1 MLSTAGPSC
10 PTCGASIE
18 PGTHLY
24 SEIANS
30 SWHRLCWKHTT
41 STEMHLTIVWF
52 NHELFKH
59 VDAKHRCTAII
70 CQMLLKKRKD
80 LYYICCTEEEK
91 GPLLYLLYW
100 RRERTFTT
108 FVVLKKRK
116 DLYYICCTEEE
127 KGPLL
132 YLLYWRRERT
142 FTTFVVLK
150 KRKDLY
156 YICCTSKIKD
166 LYYIC
171 CTSNIS
177 DHELCSEI
185 WDILIEWLNDWFEVA
200 LHNESHRISETWLP
214 VIAINDIKV
223 YKKYQIDDVYL
234 LSVMQHV
241 YYIKMCQIIYDF
253 VLLFYR

>member
-116 DLYYICCTEEE
+116 DLYYICCT
-127 KGPLL
+127 
-132 YLLYWRRERT
+132 
-142 FTTFVVLK
+142 
-150 KRKDLY
+150 
-156 YICCTSKIKD
+156 SKIKD

-200 LHNESHRISETWLP
+200 LHNESHRISDTWLP

>member
-80 LYYICCTEEEK
+80 H
-91 GPLLYLLYW
+91 
-100 RRERTFTT
+100 
-108 FVVLKKRK
+108 
-116 DLYYICCTEEE
+116 YYICCTEEE

-200 LHNESHRISETWLP
+200 LHNESHRISDTWLP

>member
-116 DLYYICCTEEE
+116 DLYYICCTS
-127 KGPLL
+127 
-132 YLLYWRRERT
+132 
-142 FTTFVVLK
+142 
-150 KRKDLY
+150 KR
-156 YICCTSKIKD
+156 KD

>member
-1 MLSTAGPSC
+1 MTAEINFTITFTIDVQFCLILFSYWGRELVLIFFNFILRNGIQLNFVVPNQTQLPCRSSSNMLSTAGPSC

-30 SWHRLCWKHTT
+30 SWHGLCRKHTT

-80 LYYICCTEEEK
+80 LYYLCCTS
-91 GPLLYLLYW
+91 
-100 RRERTFTT
+100 
-108 FVVLKKRK
+108 KRK

-132 YLLYWRRERT
+132 YLLY
-142 FTTFVVLK
+142 
-150 KRKDLY
+150 
-156 YICCTSKIKD
+156 
-166 LYYIC
+166 
-171 CTSNIS
+171 
-177 DHELCSEI
+177 
-185 WDILIEWLNDWFEVA
+185 
-200 LHNESHRISETWLP
+200 
-214 VIAINDIKV
+214 
-223 YKKYQIDDVYL
+223 
-234 LSVMQHV
+234 
-241 YYIKMCQIIYDF
+241 
-253 VLLFYR
+253 